1 MTPAK
6 ELKDKRMVPLW
17 TCKNPKLTYAF
28 FAMVLGPNAVCNN
41 AKYNIGQGAL
51 YVTNG
56 FK

>member
-1 MTPAK
+1 MTPEK

-28 FAMVLGPNAVCNN
+28 FAMVLGPNPVCNN